1 MNTAPAGIEQTMTTR
16 EIVQLRA
23 KDFHTAVYIGVDDG
37 TRYLVGTDNLC
48 PDCTTP
54 IILLDSS
61 LQARGTGALR
71 TYHDADCVVARL
83 LDGPTVSESDR
94 RRVAE
99 TRRRYLDEALEIWSE
114 LA

>member
-1 MNTAPAGIEQTMTTR
+1 MTTR

-61 LQARGTGALR
+61 L
-71 TYHDADCVVARL
+71 
-83 LDGPTVSESDR
+83 
-94 RRVAE
+94 
-99 TRRRYLDEALEIWSE
+99 
-114 LA
+114 